1 MSDVKM
7 WGSAPYG
14 GLGYDFDPQ
23 WYLTEEQKALQAKL
37 IELCR
42 TTLRPNAVEFD
53 RNGTFPRKNMEA
65 LASLGL
71 LSLHVPTTYG
81 GMGQSRE
88 PARAQQRAQ
97 EARHRGQAQADRRT
111 PGAARDREP
120 LRPWL
125 PGAGVE
131 LWMAIDLGPR
141 GLSLRQCEQG
151 VLDLVSIVPSTG
163 ATVVR
168 NLREPDVPCQGLDLG
183 RRGLY
188 ARTLVGLV
196 ARPLEDAK
204 RTVTDFAI
212 DLFDGVLA
220 RDRCPIRC
228 LQGDVQRVLLV

>member
-111 PGAARDREP
+111 PG
-120 LRPWL
+120 
-125 PGAGVE
+125 G
-131 LWMAIDLGPR
+131 
-141 GLSLRQCEQG
+141 
-151 VLDLVSIVPSTG
+151 
-163 ATVVR
+163 
-168 NLREPDVPCQGLDLG
+168 
-183 RRGLY
+183 
-188 ARTLVGLV
+188 
-196 ARPLEDAK
+196 
-204 RTVTDFAI
+204 
-212 DLFDGVLA
+212 
-220 RDRCPIRC
+220 
-228 LQGDVQRVLLV
+228 